1 MYSNCLKMQTKALTP
16 ESYVFRF
23 GKYKNM
29 RAADV
34 AELYELD
41 KNGDDK
47 PVGLLYLKFLVEKC
61 DWFRHKDIIEQ
72 IINEISKANLS
83 IKKIEYLPCCIC
95 KCNVYN
101 YQLCNSPHVYCSY
114 DCYSILALSYKNSSL
129 DEVVPQERTF
139 GHSPAS
145 VKSWVDMKR
154 TLTFENLMTLD
165 ENPDNIQCSI
175 CDTVHSEKDKWW
187 CEAVEK
193 YERESSWDSL

>member
-1 MYSNCLKMQTKALTP
+1 MQTKALTP

-83 IKKIEYLPCCIC
+83 IKKLSTFLAVYV
-95 KCNVYN
+95 NVTFTTIN
-101 YQLCNSPHVYCSY
+101 FV
-114 DCYSILALSYKNSSL
+114 ILHMCTA
-129 DEVVPQERTF
+129 
-139 GHSPAS
+139 
-145 VKSWVDMKR
+145 
-154 TLTFENLMTLD
+154 LMTA
-165 ENPDNIQCSI
+165 IQF
-175 CDTVHSEKDKWW
+175 
-187 CEAVEK
+187 
-193 YERESSWDSL
+193 